1 MVGGNEEQLK
11 IEAFVPGD
19 PFTKMVQSFR
29 RMDKSV
35 EKMRVTASNEDWKE
49 YVEVCFTPVI
59 LKETFKRNK
68 KNVRLGEYLTVYDE
82 AFALVVM
89 ENNLEAWIAEGLN
102 WGVKTKE
109 MEDLKKYYNKGSTKS
124 RSVGGM
130 KRKWSVK
137 GKKRFNE
144 IVEVLEKQ
152 RNETESK
159 EKEEWLKEIW
169 CGGDGEGTDAIF
181 LNGDGNDND
190 NDDSENEEEFVPR
203 NGFMVSV

>member
-1 MVGGNEEQLK
+1 MVGGDEEQLK

-19 PFTKMVQSFR
+19 PFTKMVQAFR

-35 EKMRVTASNEDWKE
+35 EKMRCTASNDEWKE
-49 YVEVCFTPVI
+49 YVDVCFTPVV

-68 KNVRLGEYLTVYDE
+68 KNVLLGEYLTVYDE

-89 ENNLEAWIAEGLN
+89 ENNIEAWIAEALN

-109 MEDLKKYYNKGSTKS
+109 MEDMKKYYNKGSSKS
-124 RSVGGM
+124 RSVGAM
-130 KRKWSVK
+130 KRTWSIK
-137 GKKRFNE
+137 GKKRFNDILE
-144 IVEVLEKQ
+144 ELEKQ

-169 CGGDGEGTDAIF
+169 RGGDGEGTDAIF
-181 LNGDGNDND
+181 LSGNGDSDDNE
-190 NDDSENEEEFVPR
+190 DSENEEEFVPR
-203 NGFMVSV
+203 NGFMVSL